1 MLPLV
6 RSQQACLER
15 VRSAVRW
22 TRGLVALIGEPG
34 QGKSQVIQKLTLE
47 SAILPLT
54 LEGRILTGRHD
65 AILRLIGMVGFHPEG
80 SDTDM
85 LIQLQHKH
93 PAGLESGVPE
103 IIVEDAS
110 RLPIEVLMLFY
121 ELASGTYGR
130 TWTVLLVGE
139 PDLVP
144 RLLAAE
150 PMPVMPSVVRL
161 PHWDVY
167 DLEDALAT
175 QTDDLPSPQVLAALV
190 SQSGDAPKQLVQ
202 QALHGQFHQ
211 HSSPSMDA
219 EGLAQAP
226 SRQILKWVVIGAAVI
241 ATCLGGL
248 LIWELGHEVPPNA
261 LPQTIPL
268 PEASSPQPT
277 SSFAQ

>member
-22 TRGLVALIGEPG
+22 TRGLVALVGESG

-54 LEGRILTGRHD
+54 LEGGILTGRHD
-65 AILRLIGMVGFHPEG
+65 AILRLIGMVGFRPEG

-85 LIQLQHKH
+85 LMQLQHKH
-93 PAGLESGVPE
+93 PSGLESGVPE
-103 IIVEDAS
+103 IIVEDANT
-110 RLPIEVLMLFY
+110 LPIDVLMLFY

-161 PHWDVY
+161 PRWDVY
-167 DLEDALAT
+167 DLEDALST

-190 SQSGDAPKQLVQ
+190 SQSGHAPKQLLQ
-202 QALHGQFHQ
+202 HALHGQASH
-211 HSSPSMDA
+211 HSTPGADAVAETQSP
-219 EGLAQAP
+219 P
-226 SRQILKWVVIGAAVI
+226 RPVLKWVVFAATVI
-241 ATCLGGL
+241 VICLGAL
-248 LIWELGHEVPPNA
+248 LIWELRSQVPPDGP
-261 LPQTIPL
+261 PQSIPL
-268 PEASSPQPT
+268 PEAPAPDP
-277 SSFAQ
+277 AG